1 MSSGYK
7 IKLTMNKSILPVGV
21 MIILSLA
28 CASRM
33 NYNDS
38 NYEVVCQGQDAKG
51 GYKINVYM
59 SNWDETLAIQQ
70 AKERAIHSIMFKG
83 VKGSDCA
90 DKPPLCTVTYETGKA
105 YFDNFFATKEYAFYV
120 FDVKKIAADATN
132 LKLGYTVSINYSAL
146 QKKLAQ
152 QGYAFAMVD
161 GDSTTIDGE

>member
-7 IKLTMNKSILPVGV
+7 IKLTMNKSILPVGLMV
-21 MIILSLA
+21 ILSLA

-59 SNWDETLAIQQ
+59 SNWDERLAIQQ
-70 AKERAIHSIMFKG
+70 AKERAIHSVMFKG

-132 LKLGYTVSINYSAL
+132 PKLGYTVSINYSAL